1 MSVILRPNQY
11 LQCSLHYPQL
21 QDELKQ
27 LRNVNEGAQA
37 KLDAATRDA
46 GRDAGDIERL
56 KAELVGREDEI
67 ERVRLELNDIRNQS
81 STLGYVTP

>member
-1 MSVILRPNQY
+1 
-11 LQCSLHYPQL
+11 
-21 QDELKQ
+21 
-27 LRNVNEGAQA
+27 LRNVNEEAQA

-56 KAELVGREDEI
+56 KAELARREDEI

-81 STLGYVTP
+81 STLEYTTPQSDGYRSSGPPSYVLPALLDRAHP